1 MLQNTRNWGLMQKF
15 KKNHIGANPD
25 LISDFR
31 PIPAD
36 ESLSGPVASTI
47 SRRSVAAG
55 IAWAVPVITA
65 ASAAPAFADSGC
77 VVQTN
82 FDNLAVGSRPTTLY
96 FPPSTI
102 TASVAFTSTGNGG
115 DNTPGDTGLV
125 EATNTTPPWNYI
137 EMEMLSSLRAGDSI
151 TATITLT
158 APVENLSF
166 ILHDIDSE
174 QSAWRDEVVVNTPGW
189 TAVLGPG
196 LQGAGTSANPY
207 RPNAVGDY
215 PISSGQGDLRLTWA
229 GPVSSVSFTYR
240 AGINGNSQNQH
251 IGLGNISFSDCVA
264 NPSVRSRMASRAIGM
279 TPVTG
284 FIESDGST
292 DQ

>member
-1 MLQNTRNWGLMQKF
+1 MPEF
-15 KKNHIGANPD
+15 KTNDIGAND
-25 LISDFR
+25 GLISDFR
-31 PIPAD
+31 SIPAN
-36 ESLSGPVASTI
+36 ESLPGPVASTI
-47 SRRSVAAG
+47 SRRTVAAG
-55 IAWAVPVITA
+55 MAWAVPVITA
-65 ASAAPAFADSGC
+65 ATAAPAFAVSGC

-125 EATNTTPPWNYI
+125 AATNTTPAWNYI
-137 EMEMLSSLRAGDSI
+137 EMEMLADLEAGDSI

-158 APVENLSF
+158 AAVENLSL
-166 ILHDIDSE
+166 ILHDIDSTR
-174 QSAWRDEVVVNTPGW
+174 SGWRDDVVVNTPGW
-189 TAVLGPG
+189 TAVLGSG

-207 RPNAVGDY
+207 RPNSVGDY

-229 GPVSSVSFTYR
+229 GPVSSVSFTYK
-240 AGINGNSQNQH
+240 AGINGDSRNQH

-264 NPSVRSRMASRAIGM
+264 NPSVRSRTASRAIGM

-284 FIESDGST
+284 FVESDGST